1 MRIFIRMVFC
11 LILLAD
17 SSFAQEFKA
26 APFLSQD
33 IFQTDYFIENKGQ
46 FDQPISK
53 MKPVHFA
60 IDHKGMI
67 IYFNSSGF
75 VWELKKAIRK
85 SETQIES
92 EKIDKADRIHKYIF
106 QEDKITMNWLYGNK
120 NCVIETFEKSSHYFP
135 YGESKLNSYGFKKIR
150 YSNLYNHI
158 DVDYVIHPK
167 GGIEYSLILNKG
179 FDLTQ
184 VQFEYPN
191 HPVTLKNNQLRI
203 QTQVG
208 DWEEKELKAF
218 YEDGTAIACAY
229 TMKNQQIGF
238 EFLEPINKNKKII
251 IDPWVTPITTLTNI
265 AGNGSNRGFDVD
277 YDYAGNL
284 YVFGGGDYFGSSVNS
299 KVAKYSPTGAL
310 LWTFNGV
317 LVSPSWN
324 SGAVVG
330 KVSNFVVDKLSGK
343 FYMGQG
349 WVSTG
354 TVIVRCD
361 ANGNYD
367 NFISTANSNFE
378 ELWEMNFDC
387 SNGKILGFGGGTT
400 TNINLG
406 VIDALGG
413 FTMSNVSGA
422 APGFQDILN
431 STISGNGEIF
441 VAMACGNDTSLNNVL
456 IHVNTTL
463 NGNNWIMP
471 SGVAS
476 FNEADNKPY
485 LSPYASNGFNALH
498 VNQNFLYY
506 YDGNILKAYS
516 KATGLAVGNP
526 YTISGFVLKNQGG
539 IYADEC
545 DHVYVGGDNGN
556 IKVFLFDGTNFNVLP
571 DIQISGV
578 TGHVYDIKYHS
589 ANGLLYISGQSFV
602 ATEPRSQVCID
613 TTSLNASL
621 TIDCLQASIH
631 LNNADPSAQYTYI
644 WTDSI
649 TNTVVQNHNGA
660 GMIDDTLLSITNGKV
675 YHVLVI
681 KNALCGG
688 SSQTF
693 RFVGAN
699 YLNIYTSP
707 ILCNG
712 QQCVVNGHTYSQS
725 GQYSDTLK
733 ASIGCDTIIHTNLTI
748 LPQST
753 FSQQID
759 LCKGQ
764 QIVINGH
771 TYSATGFYID
781 TVKTAIGCD
790 SIIQTDLKVNEIS
803 YSNQQVVLCNGNTF
817 KVGNHVYS
825 SSGTYVDTLQ
835 NAAGCDSIITSFIK
849 VDSTSASSFYI
860 PNAFSPNGDKTNDC
874 FGMKHWPILESFS
887 LIIYNRWGQQVYATK
902 STQECWDGRFAGR
915 NADIGVYYYYI
926 KAKTTCG
933 DIIKKGDINL
943 IR

>member
-1 MRIFIRMVFC
+1 MRIFIRIVFC
-11 LILLAD
+11 IILLAE
-17 SSFAQEFKA
+17 STFAQEYKA
-26 APFLSQD
+26 NSFLSQD

-46 FDQPISK
+46 FEYKTRQDNHIAY
-53 MKPVHFA
+53 A
-60 IDHKGMI
+60 IDHKGMR
-67 IYFNSSGF
+67 IYFDSKGF
-75 VWELKKAIRK
+75 VWEMKKAIRK
-85 SETQIES
+85 SKSQIES
-92 EKIDKADRIHKYIF
+92 EGIAKADRIHKYII
-106 QEDKITMNWLYGNK
+106 QEDKIRMNWLNENK
-120 NCVIETFEKSSHYFP
+120 NCVIKPFEKSNHYFP
-135 YGESKLNSYGFKKIR
+135 YGEAKLNSYGYKKIQ
-150 YSNLYNHI
+150 YTNLYNHI

-179 FDLTQ
+179 FDLNQ

-191 HPVTLKNNQLRI
+191 HVVSLQNNQLRI

-218 YEDGTAIACAY
+218 YEDGTTIPCAF
-229 TMKNQQIGF
+229 TLKDQKIGF

-251 IDPWVTPITTLTNI
+251 IDPWVTPITTLTNVS
-265 AGNGSNRGFDVD
+265 GNGSNRGFDVD

-284 YVFGGGDYFGSSVNS
+284 YVFGGGDYFGSTVNS
-299 KVAKYSPTGAL
+299 KVAKYSPTGTL

-324 SGAVVG
+324 SGAGVG

-367 NFISTANSNFE
+367 NFISTANTNFE

-387 SNGKILGFGGGTT
+387 STGKILGFGGGTT

-431 STISGNGEIF
+431 STISGSGEIF
-441 VAMACGNDTSLNNVL
+441 VSMACGIDQTLDNVL
-456 IHVNTTL
+456 IKVNSSL
-463 NGNNWIMP
+463 NGNIWIQP

-476 FNEADNKPY
+476 FSEANNKPY
-485 LSPYASNGFNALH
+485 LSPYSSNGFNALH
-498 VNQNFLYY
+498 ANNNFLYY
-506 YDGNILKAYS
+506 YDGSILKAFS

-526 YTISGFVLKNQGG
+526 DTINGFILKNQGG

-545 DHVYVGGDNGN
+545 DNVYVGGDSGN
-556 IKVFLFDGTNFNVLP
+556 IKVFHFDGTNFNALP
-571 DIQISGV
+571 DMQIAGT

-589 ANGLLYISGQSFV
+589 GNGLLYISGESFTATQS
-602 ATEPRSQVCID
+602 RSQVCVD
-613 TTSLNASL
+613 TTTLNASL
-621 TIDCLQASIH
+621 SMNCLQATIH

-644 WTDSI
+644 WTDSA
-649 TNTVVQNHNGA
+649 TNTILQNHSGA
-660 GMIDDTLLSITNGKV
+660 GLANDTLMNVTNGIV

-693 RFVGAN
+693 SFIGAN
-699 YLNIYTSP
+699 YLVINNAP
-707 ILCNG
+707 ILCYG
-712 QQCVVNGHTYSQS
+712 QQCQVNGHTYSQS
-725 GQYSDTLK
+725 GQYYDTVK
-733 ASIGCDTIIHTNLTI
+733 AQVGCDTIIHTNLTI
-748 LPQST
+748 LPKSSSLQNP
-753 FSQQID
+753 Q

-764 QIVINGH
+764 QIIVNGH
-771 TYSATGFYID
+771 VYSSTGVYTD
-781 TVKTAIGCD
+781 TLKTALGCD
-790 SIIQTDLKVNEIS
+790 SIITTDLKVNELS
-803 YSNQQVVLCNGNTF
+803 FTSQQVVLCNGNSF
-817 KVGNHVYS
+817 RVGNHVYNS
-825 SSGTYVDTLQ
+825 NGTYVDTLQ
-835 NAAGCDSIITSFIK
+835 NATGCDSIITSLVK
-849 VDSTSASSFYI
+849 VDSSSTSSFYI

-874 FGMKHWPILESFS
+874 FGMKHWPVLESFS

-915 NADIGVYYYYI
+915 NADMGVYFYYI
-926 KAKTTCG
+926 KAKTSCG